1 MSRALA
7 KSCVA
12 ATAAGAESMP
22 TTKPSD
28 SRSARSM
35 VMVPGPMP
43 ISNSGR
49 QASAVAADMPRNS
62 LQFANGV
69 IEGPNCG
76 VHVSRP
82 HAWGGVARE
91 KVSVLCETVPPVG
104 LPRRVSAEEWECAAW
119 IATPALGIACSDCV
133 VTVLLGA
140 SGGVVDLDPDEQAA
154 LQALAGSGWCRRSD

>member
-7 KSCVA
+7 KSRVA

-43 ISNSGR
+43 ISTR
-49 QASAVAADMPRNS
+49 SAGFSRGSRYAAEF

-82 HAWGGVARE
+82 HAGGVARE

-104 LPRRVSAEEWECAAW
+104 LPRRN
-119 IATPALGIACSDCV
+119 
-133 VTVLLGA
+133 
-140 SGGVVDLDPDEQAA
+140 
-154 LQALAGSGWCRRSD
+154 